1 MDLVAVIPHVS
12 GALNTLVAL
21 LLFAG
26 WRAIRRGD
34 RVAHPR
40 WMRAALATGALFIA
54 VYGLQ
59 TVVQGHHRFP
69 GDDWLRGAF
78 VLLLGTHTALAV
90 AVVPMLLRTYY
101 LASRDRLESH
111 RRWARVTF
119 PVWAYVAVTGV
130 IIYLMNNWV
139 RPH

>member
-1 MDLVAVIPHVS
+1 
-12 GALNTLVAL
+12 
-21 LLFAG
+21 
-26 WRAIRRGD
+26 
-34 RVAHPR
+34 
-40 WMRAALATGALFIA
+40 
-54 VYGLQ
+54 
-59 TVVQGHHRFP
+59 
-69 GDDWLRGAF
+69 
-78 VLLLGTHTALAV
+78 
-90 AVVPMLLRTYY
+90 MLLRTYY